1 VTSKIAAAIEHCS
14 VPGLDI
20 QFAFCNLSE
29 AAIFR
34 LAEAVERNRSLKG
47 FSCFQNP
54 CNFPDGENYDPNTR
68 AEQRVRQALID
79 SPVPLE
85 IWNDNP
91 LPGDIKAARQGKKVA
106 KPVVLPPA
114 QPLITAPATV
124 RAKAIPEDSKVHV
137 VLAELKKTDLDAD
150 DQIAYA
156 KLLVEAGYTSSA
168 LMKRLNETKIR
179 NVGIT
184 KSAHVDVIMD
194 FVTALNTVAVV
205 RTLDSMRVS
214 KTVMISYQ
222 WDSQP
227 LAFRVRDFFEQ
238 HEIHV
243 IIDRGGIKADFLDW
257 MADAVKRA
265 DVMFL
270 IITPKYAESKNC
282 KAEAT
287 FAHEKKKKIVPLVGE
302 RGFTGGDG
310 WLSILIA
317 GKIRYDIVDDF
328 NNSLETIVER
338 ELDV

>member
-1 VTSKIAAAIEHCS
+1 
-14 VPGLDI
+14 
-20 QFAFCNLSE
+20 
-29 AAIFR
+29 
-34 LAEAVERNRSLKG
+34 
-47 FSCFQNP
+47 
-54 CNFPDGENYDPNTR
+54 
-68 AEQRVRQALID
+68 
-79 SPVPLE
+79 
-85 IWNDNP
+85 
-91 LPGDIKAARQGKKVA
+91 
-106 KPVVLPPA
+106 
-114 QPLITAPATV
+114 LITAPATV

-184 KSAHVDVIMD
+184 RSAHIDVIMD
-194 FVTALNTVAVV
+194 VVTALNTVAVV